1 MTRAGTGKT
10 YASAFALRDKNPKKA
25 LFLVHR
31 EQIAKQAIKS
41 YKNVFG
47 NAKTF
52 GLLSGTSKDYDTEY
66 LFSTMQMMAKQETL
80 DRFSRDEFDTII
92 IDEVHRAGS
101 ESYKRIMEYFTPNF
115 WLGMTASPDR
125 TDGFDIYELFGHN
138 IGYEIRLQQ
147 ALEEDLLCPFH
158 YFGITDLE
166 IDGEVLDDSTGVRN
180 FTNLICEERVNYI
193 IEKMNYYGYCGDRV
207 KGLVFLQQ
215 ERGSKRTFE

>member
-10 YASAFALRDKNPKKA
+10 YASAFALRDKHPKKA

-41 YKNVFG
+41 YRNVFG
-47 NAKTF
+47 NGKTF
-52 GLLSGTSKDYDTEY
+52 GLLSGNSKDYEAEF

-80 DRFSRDEFDTII
+80 DRFSRDKFDTII

-125 TDGFDIYELFGHN
+125 TDGFDIYELFETLN
-138 IGYEIRLQQ
+138 
-147 ALEEDLLCPFH
+147 FW
-158 YFGITDLE
+158 
-166 IDGEVLDDSTGVRN
+166 ID
-180 FTNLICEERVNYI
+180 
-193 IEKMNYYGYCGDRV
+193 KA
-207 KGLVFLQQ
+207 
-215 ERGSKRTFE
+215 